1 MLVEWR
7 PLARAQLSEILEY
20 ISDRNLVAASE
31 LYKNI
36 EAAISALPQHP
47 YLYRFGRVP
56 GTREIVVHPNYLV
69 VYSCLTLLSNCQAS
83 AKPQRR
89 KEREITCTKPLT
101 MCGALC
107 AHCFLQD
114 DSLNSPAGWP

>member
-31 LYKNI
+31 LYRNI

-69 VYSCLTLLSNCQAS
+69 VYRVTN
-83 AKPQRR
+83 RI
-89 KEREITCTKPLT
+89 EIVTVLHARQEYP
-101 MCGALC
+101 
-107 AHCFLQD
+107 
-114 DSLNSPAGWP
+114 

>member
-69 VYSCLTLLSNCQAS
+69 VYRVTNRIKIVTVLHARQEY
-83 AKPQRR
+83 P
-89 KEREITCTKPLT
+89 
-101 MCGALC
+101 
-107 AHCFLQD
+107 
-114 DSLNSPAGWP
+114 

>member
-47 YLYRFGRVP
+47 YLYRFGRVL

-69 VYSCLTLLSNCQAS
+69 VYRVTN
-83 AKPQRR
+83 RI
-89 KEREITCTKPLT
+89 EIVTVLHARQEYP
-101 MCGALC
+101 
-107 AHCFLQD
+107 
-114 DSLNSPAGWP
+114 

>member
-69 VYSCLTLLSNCQAS
+69 VYRVTN
-83 AKPQRR
+83 RI
-89 KEREITCTKPLT
+89 EIVTVLHARQEYP
-101 MCGALC
+101 
-107 AHCFLQD
+107 
-114 DSLNSPAGWP
+114 

>member
-69 VYSCLTLLSNCQAS
+69 VYRVTN
-83 AKPQRR
+83 RI
-89 KEREITCTKPLT
+89 EIVT
-101 MCGALC
+101 ALH
-107 AHCFLQD
+107 ARQEY
-114 DSLNSPAGWP
+114 P

>member
-20 ISDRNLVAASE
+20 NLVAASE

-69 VYSCLTLLSNCQAS
+69 VYRVTN
-83 AKPQRR
+83 RI
-89 KEREITCTKPLT
+89 EIVTVLHARQEYP
-101 MCGALC
+101 
-107 AHCFLQD
+107 
-114 DSLNSPAGWP
+114 

>member
-20 ISDRNLVAASE
+20 NLVAASE

-69 VYSCLTLLSNCQAS
+69 VYRVTN
-83 AKPQRR
+83 RI
-89 KEREITCTKPLT
+89 EIVTVLHARLEYP
-101 MCGALC
+101 
-107 AHCFLQD
+107 
-114 DSLNSPAGWP
+114 

>member
-47 YLYRFGRVP
+47 YLYRFGRGP

-69 VYSCLTLLSNCQAS
+69 VYRVTN
-83 AKPQRR
+83 RI
-89 KEREITCTKPLT
+89 EIVTVLHARQEYP
-101 MCGALC
+101 
-107 AHCFLQD
+107 
-114 DSLNSPAGWP
+114 

>member
-7 PLARAQLSEILEY
+7 PLARAQLSETLEY

-69 VYSCLTLLSNCQAS
+69 VYRVTN
-83 AKPQRR
+83 RI
-89 KEREITCTKPLT
+89 EIVTVLHARQEYP
-101 MCGALC
+101 
-107 AHCFLQD
+107 
-114 DSLNSPAGWP
+114 

>member
-69 VYSCLTLLSNCQAS
+69 VYRVTN
-83 AKPQRR
+83 RI
-89 KEREITCTKPLT
+89 EIVTVLHARLEYP
-101 MCGALC
+101 
-107 AHCFLQD
+107 
-114 DSLNSPAGWP
+114 

>member
-20 ISDRNLVAASE
+20 NLVAASE

-47 YLYRFGRVP
+47 YLYRFGRVL

-69 VYSCLTLLSNCQAS
+69 VYRVTN
-83 AKPQRR
+83 RI
-89 KEREITCTKPLT
+89 EIVTVLHARQEYP
-101 MCGALC
+101 
-107 AHCFLQD
+107 
-114 DSLNSPAGWP
+114 